1 MNCRTVFVAAI
12 HMVPRCRSRVAVYA
26 LNTHID
32 DDDGFMHAHAGVRLS
47 ETSLYCVLEVGPS
60 TCSLTAL
67 PLSPALSRSPPLAP
81 SLQANVRLTV
91 ATVYRCWPGLWCMIL
106 ATMRCPASGGHRRCL
121 RGRGGRGAAMTV
133 RTFIHSRSFENA
145 TLGCV
150 CV

>member
-1 MNCRTVFVAAI
+1 
-12 HMVPRCRSRVAVYA
+12 MVPRCRSRVAVYA

-60 TCSLTAL
+60 TCSLTALPLSLALSRSL

-133 RTFIHSRSFENA
+133 RTFINVHSKTRHW
-145 TLGCV
+145 GV
-150 CV
+150 YV